1 MDKNLIPSKE
11 TKIFQTLSEKLPRV
25 PLEKLSSMEGFYLN
39 DFHRQ
44 NSMASMQE
52 VRRMSLH
59 LYSREQ
65 KLQQIKGIKKQSI
78 DKRNANEE
86 RSR

>member
-1 MDKNLIPSKE
+1 MDKNLVSSKE
-11 TKIFQTLSEKLPRV
+11 MKIFQSLTEKLPRV
-25 PLEKLSSMEGFYLN
+25 PLEKLSSMEDFYLN

-44 NSMASMQE
+44 SSMAAMQE

-59 LYSREQ
+59 LYSRKQ